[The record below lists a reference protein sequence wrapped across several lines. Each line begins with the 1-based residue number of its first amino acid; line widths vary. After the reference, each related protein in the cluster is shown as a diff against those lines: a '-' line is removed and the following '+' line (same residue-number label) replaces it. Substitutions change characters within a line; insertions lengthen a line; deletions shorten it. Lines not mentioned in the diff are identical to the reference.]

1 MLDLSDA
8 HEILFL
14 GFTGNVLPKLRF
26 QMSSL
31 SRGGKSTRNGFT
43 SREKAWVLLPPQGGA
58 VGTKNPQPPGR
69 AAITGGCDIIAII
82 NAAVIIIITMCL
94 KTNT

>member
-31 SRGGKSTRNGFT
+31 SRGEINAQRIYFGKSM
-43 SREKAWVLLPPQGGA
+43 VLLPPQGGA
-58 VGTKNPQPPGR
+58 VGPKTLSLLVERQLLE
-69 AAITGGCDIIAII
+69 
-82 NAAVIIIITMCL
+82 AVT
-94 KTNT
+94 